1 LSLYQPIKKTTI
13 TEQVMERIASL
24 ITSGQLKEGE
34 QLPNERSLAEM
45 YNVSRGRVREAL
57 RSLSL
62 IGFIEIRP
70 GEGSFVRR
78 NHSIM
83 PSQTVTLL
91 FYQEQFN
98 IEEVYRARKL
108 IELEVYMLAI
118 DKLEVK
124 NIKDLNVLIEN
135 LKTYPRSDVKGFVDL
150 IDKMDFYLG
159 EITENKVFF
168 KLMQTIIHLRRE
180 TYEKLITVEDSWDFA
195 IKQRTELVKSFKSKD
210 KKQLQ
215 EVLDYIY
222 LESKNFYKD
231 IN

>member
-1 LSLYQPIKKTTI
+1 MSLYQPIKKTTI

-70 GEGSFVRR
+70 GEGNFVRR

-180 TYEKLITVEDSWDFA
+180 TYEKLIIVEDSWDFA